1 MIARLLVVLA
11 AGCALSAPLALA
23 QTAYPGRPVRMLVG
37 FSPGGTTDIIARL
50 LAADLSEYFKHQF
63 YVDNR
68 PGATGMIASD
78 IAVKAAPDGTTLIV
92 VPAAFASNISVYAK
106 PGYDPLRDFAAITRV
121 AAVHNVLVVHPSVP
135 AASVRELVELAR
147 RRPGE
152 LVFAS
157 PGHGSTPHLALEM
170 LKVRAGGLKILHVPY
185 RGMNPAVLEVIGGQV
200 HGIISTTP
208 PALAHVRNGRLRA
221 LGVASLKRTQALPE
235 VPTLDESGFPGFEA
249 AAWNAVLAPKGTPYD
264 VVTRLNLA
272 IVGIART
279 QPFRRRLATL
289 GGEVIADTPDEFTVY
304 LRAEIAKWDRVVR
317 MAGVRIQ

>member
-1 MIARLLVVLA
+1 
-11 AGCALSAPLALA
+11 
-23 QTAYPGRPVRMLVG
+23 
-37 FSPGGTTDIIARL
+37 
-50 LAADLSEYFKHQF
+50 
-63 YVDNR
+63 
-68 PGATGMIASD
+68 
-78 IAVKAAPDGTTLIV
+78 
-92 VPAAFASNISVYAK
+92 
-106 PGYDPLRDFAAITRV
+106 
-121 AAVHNVLVVHPSVP
+121 
-135 AASVRELVELAR
+135 
-147 RRPGE
+147 
-152 LVFAS
+152 
-157 PGHGSTPHLALEM
+157 
-170 LKVRAGGLKILHVPY
+170 
-185 RGMNPAVLEVIGGQV
+185 MNPAVLEVIGGQV

-221 LGVASLKRTQALPE
+221 LGVASLKRTRALPD